1 MKFTTSIAMVDPSFM
16 VPLAVAAE
24 ESGFDTIILPDSICY
39 PEHSDSSYPYSPD
52 GTRDFLETKP
62 FIDPLIAVTA
72 MAAATERIEFCT
84 GVLKLPIRNPVLFAK
99 EVTSVAVMTGNRF
112 HLGVGTSPWPDDY
125 EVVGLPWAG
134 RGRRF
139 EECIEIVRGLCTGEY
154 FGFSGEFYEFPSIK
168 LNPAPTEPVPI
179 LIGGHAD
186 INVKRAAEMSDGWM
200 PAGMAEDQL
209 RTIIG
214 RLGELRKEAGRD
226 QMPFQIHATT
236 MDSFSVD
243 GVRRLEELGVT
254 HTGGGFGS
262 FNPYQLEADNEPL
275 QDKIDA
281 IRRHGESVIA
291 KVRG

>member
-24 ESGFDTIILPDSICY
+24 EAGFDTIVLPDSICY
-39 PEHSDSSYPYSPD
+39 PEQSDSPYPYSPD
-52 GTRDFLETKP
+52 GTRYFLENKP
-62 FIDPLIAVTA
+62 FIDPLIAVAA

-84 GVLKLPIRNPVLFAK
+84 GVLKLPIRHPVLFAK
-99 EVTSVAVMTGNRF
+99 EVTSVAVMSGNRF

-125 EVVGLPWAG
+125 DVVELPWAG

-139 EECIEIVRGLCTGEY
+139 EECIEIVRGLATGDY
-154 FGFSGEFYEFPSIK
+154 YGFSGEFYEFEPVK

-186 INVKRAAEMSDGWM
+186 INVKRAAELCDGWM

-209 RTIIG
+209 REIIG
-214 RLGELRKEAGRD
+214 RLGRLREEAGRSHL
-226 QMPFQIHATT
+226 PFQIHATT
-236 MDSFSVD
+236 MDSFTVD
-243 GVRRLEELGVT
+243 GIGRLEELGVT
-254 HTGGGFGS
+254 HTGGGFGN
-262 FNPYQLEADNEPL
+262 FNPYQMEPDTEPL

-281 IRRHGESVIA
+281 IHRHGENVIA
-291 KVRG
+291 KFRA